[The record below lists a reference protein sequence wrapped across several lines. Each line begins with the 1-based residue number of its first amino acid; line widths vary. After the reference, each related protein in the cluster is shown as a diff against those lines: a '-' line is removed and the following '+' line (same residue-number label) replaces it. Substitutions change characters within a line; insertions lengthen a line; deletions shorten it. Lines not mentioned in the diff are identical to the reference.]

1 MVGVTAILLSL
12 AAGTAP
18 SERDVLAYGKRLNVN
33 RIDSHLGSERY
44 PAWLGRTLGPDA
56 TITWSSDDCGE
67 GGGGYEDVPLC
78 ITAEAQL
85 RPRGRV
91 ILSVAVGSAKGGLGG
106 KPALFFGMIEGLGPS
121 ESIGPGDLP
130 LLASKVRAAQ
140 DLSADISRRPDL
152 PPDDDAWIRQIQRMP
167 AARLVPGLSGDTVF
181 GDWIATRAGPR
192 AKVEWF
198 VQGCGRRGH
207 HGGPPV
213 DLTGDKDEWA
223 FVAVEV
229 EDPEVKVLTGVRV
242 GTCRKGMW
250 GKAVASKAQLYDKRP
265 GHIHI
270 ENVSLDVLETK
281 LGVIRAP
288 SSEAPLSK

>member
-1 MVGVTAILLSL
+1 MMAFAVMLLAL

-18 SERDVLAYGKRLNVN
+18 SQGDVLAYGKRLNVN

-44 PAWLGRTLGPDA
+44 QAWLGRTLGPDA

-67 GGGGYEDVPLC
+67 GGGATDDVPLC

-91 ILSVAVGSAKGGLGG
+91 IISIAVGSAKVGLGG
-106 KPALFFGMIEGLGPS
+106 KPALFFGMIEGLGPR
-121 ESIGPGDLP
+121 ESIEPGDLS
-130 LLASKVRAAQ
+130 LLASKVRTAQ
-140 DLSADISRRPDL
+140 AFSAELSRRPDL
-152 PPDDDAWIRQIQRMP
+152 PPDDDGWIREIQRMP
-167 AARLVPGLSGDTVF
+167 AARLVPRLAGDTAF
-181 GDWIATRAGPR
+181 GDWITSRAGPR

-198 VQGCGRRGH
+198 IQGCGHRGR

-223 FVAVEV
+223 SVDVKF
-229 EDPEVKVLTGVRV
+229 EDPDVSVLTQVRV
-242 GTCRKGMW
+242 GTCRKGML
-250 GKAVASKAQLYDKRP
+250 GKPVVSEVQLYDKRP

-270 ENVSLDVLETK
+270 EIVSLDVLETK
-281 LGVIRAP
+281 LRAIRARQ
-288 SSEAPLSK
+288 